1 MIFGRRRLFAKPCG
15 SRLAEPIA
23 LGSVMTKIS
32 IAGATGY
39 TGIDLLRLLVN
50 HPEVEIVT
58 LTAESHAGKNIAEV
72 APSLRG
78 WFDQTLVKLS
88 PKVGQECDVLFLALP
103 HTTSM
108 QHVPDLLKSDCKII
122 DLSADYRLHDAE
134 VYGQWYKTPHI
145 NPDLLSQAVY
155 GLPELHRKQ
164 VKGAQLV
171 ANPGCYPTG
180 AILALAP
187 LMQQNWADSGSIIID
202 SKSGVSGG
210 GRKLS
215 QAFQFCEANESV
227 AAYGLG
233 EHRHTPEIEQ
243 ELSSL
248 SGQQLTVSFSPHLM
262 PMTRGLLTTAYVPL
276 KKKMDRQTLYEHFET
291 FYKNER
297 FVRVL
302 EAGQYA
308 NTAYVAGSNFCDIGV
323 QVDTRNQRAIITS
336 AIDNLMKGAS
346 SQAIQNMNLM
356 LGIDETTGLD
366 APPLF
371 P

>member
-1 MIFGRRRLFAKPCG
+1 
-15 SRLAEPIA
+15 
-23 LGSVMTKIS
+23 MTKVS

-39 TGIDLLRLLVN
+39 TGIELLRLLVK

-72 APSLRG
+72 APSLKG
-78 WFDQTLVKLS
+78 WVDQTLVKLS
-88 PKVGQECDVLFLALP
+88 PEVAQECDVLFLALP

-108 QHVPDLLKSDCKII
+108 QHVPELLKSNCKII
-122 DLSADYRLHDAE
+122 DLSADYRLHEAE
-134 VYGQWYKTPHI
+134 VYGEWYKTPHL
-145 NPDLLSQAVY
+145 NPEVIKKAVY

-164 VKGAQLV
+164 IKSAQLV
-171 ANPGCYPTG
+171 ANPGCYPTS
-180 AILALAP
+180 AVLALAP
-187 LMQQNWADSGSIIID
+187 LMKESWVDAQSIIID
-202 SKSGVSGG
+202 AKSGVSGA

-215 QAFQFCEANESV
+215 QATQFCEANESV
-227 AAYGLG
+227 TAYGLG

-243 ELSSL
+243 ELKKL
-248 SGQQLTVSFSPHLM
+248 SGSELTVSFSPHLM
-262 PMTRGLLTTAYVPL
+262 PMTRGMLTTAYVNL
-276 KKKMDRQTLYEHFET
+276 KKTVSLDELHYHFSE

-302 EAGQYA
+302 DAGKYA
-308 NTAYVAGSNFCDIGV
+308 NTAHVAGSNFCDIGV
-323 QVDTRNQRAIITS
+323 QVDTRNQRAIVTS

>member
-1 MIFGRRRLFAKPCG
+1 MK
-15 SRLAEPIA
+15 
-23 LGSVMTKIS
+23 KIS

-39 TGIDLLRLLVN
+39 TGIELLRLLVN
-50 HPEVEIVT
+50 HPEVEIAT
-58 LTAESHAGKNIAEV
+58 LTAESHAGKNIAAV
-72 APSLRG
+72 VPSLKG
-78 WFDQTLVKLS
+78 WVDQTLIKLS
-88 PKVGQECDVLFLALP
+88 PKVAEGCDVLFLALP

-108 QHVPDLLKSDCKII
+108 EHVPELLQHDCKVI
-122 DLSADYRLHDAE
+122 DLSADYRLHEAE
-134 VYGQWYKTPHI
+134 VYGQWYQTPHL
-145 NPDLLSQAVY
+145 NPELLNQAVY
-155 GLPELHRKQ
+155 GLPELHRKAI
-164 VKGAQLV
+164 KKAQLA

-187 LMQQNWADSGSIIID
+187 LMHQDWADSTSIIID
-202 SKSGVSGG
+202 SKSGVSGA

-215 QAFQFCEANESV
+215 QTTQFCEANESV

-243 ELSSL
+243 ELSRL
-248 SGQQLTVSFSPHLM
+248 AGRNLTVSFSPHLM

-276 KKKMDRQTLYEHFET
+276 KKAMDRQALHDQFAK

-302 EAGQYA
+302 TAGQYA
-308 NTAYVAGSNFCDIGV
+308 NTAHVAGSNFCDIGV
-323 QVDTRNQRAIITS
+323 QVDTRNQRAIVTS

-346 SQAIQNMNLM
+346 SQAVQNMNLM

>member
-1 MIFGRRRLFAKPCG
+1 MAK
-15 SRLAEPIA
+15 
-23 LGSVMTKIS
+23 VS

-39 TGIDLLRLLVN
+39 TGIELLRLLVK

-72 APSLRG
+72 APSLKG
-78 WFDQTLVKLS
+78 WLDQTLVKLS
-88 PKVGQECDVLFLALP
+88 PEVAQGCDVLFLALP
-103 HTTSM
+103 HTISM
-108 QHVPDLLKSDCKII
+108 QHVPELLQSGRKII
-122 DLSADYRLHDAE
+122 DLSADYRLHDAQ
-134 VYGQWYKTPHI
+134 VYGDWYKTPHL
-145 NPDLLSQAVY
+145 NPELLSKAVY
-155 GLPELHRKQ
+155 GLPELHRKKIKQ
-164 VKGAQLV
+164 AQLV

-187 LMQQNWADSGSIIID
+187 LIQQHWVDGQSIIID
-202 SKSGVSGG
+202 SKSGVSGA

-215 QAFQFCEANESV
+215 QTTQFCEANESV

-243 ELSSL
+243 ELSGL
-248 SGQQLTVSFSPHLM
+248 AGQGITVSFSPHLM

-276 KKKMDRQTLYEHFET
+276 KKSMDRQALHDHFAK

-302 EAGQYA
+302 EAGRYA
-308 NTAYVAGSNFCDIGV
+308 NTAHVAGSNFCDIGV
-323 QVDTRNQRAIITS
+323 QVDTRNNRAILTS

>member
-1 MIFGRRRLFAKPCG
+1 MK
-15 SRLAEPIA
+15 
-23 LGSVMTKIS
+23 KIS

-39 TGIDLLRLLVN
+39 TGIELLRLLVK

-58 LTAESHAGKNIAEV
+58 LTADSHAGKNIADI
-72 APSLRG
+72 APSLKG
-78 WFDQTLVKLS
+78 WVDQTLIKLS
-88 PKVGQECDVLFLALP
+88 PELATKCDVLFLALP

-108 QHVPDLLKSDCKII
+108 QNVPELLKGGCKII
-122 DLSADYRLHDAE
+122 DLSADYRLHDAK
-134 VYGQWYKTPHI
+134 VYSEWYKTPHL
-145 NPDLLSQAVY
+145 NPEIIKQAVY
-155 GLPELHRKQ
+155 GLPELHREKIKQ
-164 VKGAQLV
+164 AQLV
-171 ANPGCYPTG
+171 ANPGCYPTS

-187 LMQQNWADSGSIIID
+187 FMQQDWADAQTIIID
-202 SKSGVSGG
+202 SKSGVSGA
-210 GRKLS
+210 GRKLRQS
-215 QAFQFCEANESV
+215 THFCEANESV
-227 AAYGLG
+227 TAYGLG

-243 ELSSL
+243 ELGGLEGSD
-248 SGQQLTVSFSPHLM
+248 LTVSFSPHLM
-262 PMTRGLLTTAYVPL
+262 PMTRGMLTTAYVNL
-276 KKKMDRQTLYEHFET
+276 KKNVTRDALLAHFEK
-291 FYKNER
+291 FYKDER

-308 NTAYVAGSNFCDIGV
+308 NTAHVAGSNFCDIGV
-323 QVDTRNQRAIITS
+323 QVDTRNQRAIVTS